1 MSRDNLA
8 GLRVLIVEDEP
19 LVAKFLEELVTE
31 LGCVVAAVASNVD
44 EATEKV
50 SSTEFGMAILD
61 LNLNG
66 ARAFRIAESLA
77 RKRVPFVFATAYGRG
92 GVPQGWPRVPVL
104 AKPFGKHQ
112 LRWALT
118 SALEGRPTMLEP
130 DA

>member
-19 LVAKFLEELVTE
+19 LVAKFLEEMVAE
-31 LGCVVAAVASNVD
+31 IGCVVAAVASNVD
-44 EATEKV
+44 EATEKL
-50 SSTEFGMAILD
+50 SSTEFGVVILD

-66 ARAFRIAESLA
+66 ARAFQIAESLA
-77 RKRVPFVFATAYGRG
+77 RKQVPFVFATGYGRD

-118 SALEGRPTMLEP
+118 SALEGHGASPEQE
-130 DA
+130 A